1 MNRRLLVLAA
11 IGLLTLMSCA
21 PAATP
26 PSREGET
33 PRPPSQPSRALR
45 IVVRA
50 EPGSVAGTILQ
61 ATGITTATARRV
73 FNAGLA
79 LEDGDNQIR
88 PYLAEG
94 LPQLNTDSWRVF
106 PDGRMETTYR
116 LRPSLTWHDGKPIST
131 GDFVFAHSVYRDPAF
146 GIAGSLPLPII
157 EEIREQDT
165 QTLVV
170 GWSRPYPKARELTHT
185 TFSPLPRHIVEPIY
199 EAERDNLP
207 NHAFWT
213 TEYVGAGP
221 YRLVGW
227 EPGAFLEA
235 AAFDAH
241 ALGRPKIERLQIA
254 WSADF
259 NATLANLMAGSIDY
273 PGDNSIRVEQGLVL
287 DAAWRGRAGGSVLY
301 QPELPRFIQV
311 QHRAEYASP
320 PVVRDVRVRRALAHA
335 IDRPAINEA
344 LFDGK
349 GITSDSLIF
358 PNVPFFPEVER
369 AITKYPFDFRRSEQ
383 LMNEVGFI
391 KDAGGSF
398 ADRSGA
404 RLNLEVRNIQS
415 AQNDAERSIIAD
427 GWRRAGFEVEEDVFT
442 PVQTRDGHALGI
454 FRSLSVTSAGAS
466 REGLTLENL
475 NSASISRPE
484 TRWIGQNRGGWSNAA
499 YDRAVDAFLTSLDP
513 KEQSQAV
520 IEAIKALTE
529 ELGVIPLHFNPRAVV
544 YAAGLVGINVRS
556 GIVDPSWNIYEWEL
570 R

>member
-1 MNRRLLVLAA
+1 MNYRMLILVA
-11 IGLLTLMSCA
+11 IGLLTVMSCA
-21 PAATP
+21 SAATP
-26 PSREGET
+26 PAPAAEQPHPAG
-33 PRPPSQPSRALR
+33 QPSRALR
-45 IVVRA
+45 IIIRA

-79 LEDGDNQIR
+79 LEDGDSQIR
-88 PYLAEG
+88 PYLAEM
-94 LPQLNTDSWRVF
+94 LPQLSTESWRVF

-116 LRPSLTWHDGKPIST
+116 LRPNLTWHDGKPVSAQ
-131 GDFVFAHSVYRDPAF
+131 DFVFAQRVYRDPAF

-157 EEIREQDT
+157 EEMREQDT
-165 QTLVV
+165 QTLVSA
-170 GWSRPYPKARELTHT
+170 WNRPYPKAGELTHT
-185 TFSPLPRHIVEPIY
+185 QFAPLPRHIVESIH
-199 EAERDNLP
+199 EVERDNLP

-221 YRLVGW
+221 YRLVSW

-235 AAFDAH
+235 TAFVGH
-241 ALGRPKIERLQIA
+241 ALGGPKIERVQIA
-254 WSADF
+254 WSADA

-287 DAAWRGRAGGSVLY
+287 DAAWRARAAGTVLY

-311 QHRAEYASP
+311 QHRPEYASP
-320 PVVRDVRVRRALAHA
+320 PAVRDVRARRALAHA

-358 PNVPFFPEVER
+358 PTVPYFAEVER
-369 AITKYPFDFRRSEQ
+369 STTRYPFEFRRSEQ
-383 LMNEVGFI
+383 LMNEAGFI
-391 KDAGGSF
+391 KDAGGLF
-398 ADRSGA
+398 ADRTGA

-427 GWRRAGFEVEEDVFT
+427 GWRRAGFEIEEDVFT
-442 PVQTRDGHALGI
+442 PVQTRDGHALGT
-454 FRSLSVTSAGAS
+454 FRALSVTSAGAA

-475 NSASISRPE
+475 HSASISRPE
-484 TRWIGQNRGGWSNAA
+484 TRWIGQNRGGWSNAV
-499 YDRAVDAFLTSLDP
+499 YDGAVDAFLTSLDP
-513 KEQSQAV
+513 KDQSRAL

-529 ELGVIPLHFNPRAVV
+529 ELGVIPLHFNPRAVA
-544 YAAGLVGINVRS
+544 YAAGLVGVRVRT
-556 GIVDPSWNIYEWEL
+556 GTVDPSWNIHEWEL